1 MKLKEEENNVLR
13 LSYEEEDFLSI
24 EDLGFEIT
32 GVLNLCQPYND
43 ERLYSSSFLIFSEK
57 KTYCGIISFQY
68 GYVKIYN
75 WDQQDGLYGWAYYP
89 GYSDYY
95 VIEDFWIEKKEYYDY
110 KTFKT
115 VPAEYAGLIL
125 LMNINTDEV
134 AYFIEKNSLH
144 KNVILAI
151 DKIQYDED
159 GFRITIGNN
168 LDSDEFTDFKLFTDN
183 DFYYEIYDTYS
194 YSD

>member
-1 MKLKEEENNVLR
+1 
-13 LSYEEEDFLSI
+13 
-24 EDLGFEIT
+24 
-32 GVLNLCQPYND
+32 
-43 ERLYSSSFLIFSEK
+43 
-57 KTYCGIISFQY
+57 
-68 GYVKIYN
+68 
-75 WDQQDGLYGWAYYP
+75 
-89 GYSDYY
+89 
-95 VIEDFWIEKKEYYDY
+95 
-110 KTFKT
+110 
-115 VPAEYAGLIL
+115 
-125 LMNINTDEV
+125 MNINTDEV